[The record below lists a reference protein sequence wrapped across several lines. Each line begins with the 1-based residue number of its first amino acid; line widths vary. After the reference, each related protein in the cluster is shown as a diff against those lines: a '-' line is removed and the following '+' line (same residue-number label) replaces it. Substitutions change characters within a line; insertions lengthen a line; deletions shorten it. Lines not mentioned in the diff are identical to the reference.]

1 MLRSTIKPIVLNNL
15 QYHDEQSCRHQL
27 PTSTNQLPAAMNLGI
42 HRSKSSAYHEF
53 GDCWFPGSEE
63 KIGGTAPHPTR
74 AGYGITDEDRRAG
87 EELSTAG
94 EETTVAGVGTGDEA
108 GGRDGAVEDDFFSP
122 RWLPARPFPPF
133 VEVRRPELATSA
145 IGAALLADLKP

>member
-1 MLRSTIKPIVLNNL
+1 
-15 QYHDEQSCRHQL
+15 
-27 PTSTNQLPAAMNLGI
+27 MNLGI
-42 HRSKSSAYHEF
+42 VGFQVQRK
-53 GDCWFPGSEE
+53 

-74 AGYGITDEDRRAG
+74 AGCGITDEDRRVG

-122 RWLPARPFPPF
+122 RWLPARPFPPL
-133 VEVRRPELATSA
+133 VEVRRPEFAAGA

>member
-1 MLRSTIKPIVLNNL
+1 
-15 QYHDEQSCRHQL
+15 
-27 PTSTNQLPAAMNLGI
+27 MNLGI

-74 AGYGITDEDRRAG
+74 AGCGITDEDRRAG

-94 EETTVAGVGTGDEA
+94 EETTVAGVGTGGGTGTSREGSGGGTGDEA
-108 GGRDGAVEDDFFSP
+108 GGHDGAVEDDFFSP
-122 RWLPARPFPPF
+122 KRLPARPFPPL
-133 VEVRRPELATSA
+133 VEVRRPELAAGA
-145 IGAALLADLKP
+145 IRAALLADLKP